1 MRLLLEMERK
11 ERKRGANGNDSFLNR
26 PIEGAYIAHMQSTVK
41 FLDFPSCVNMKQ
53 ILFTW

>member
-11 ERKRGANGNDSFLNR
+11 ERKRGVNGNDSFLNR

-41 FLDFPSCVNMKQ
+41 FLDFPSCVNMEQ